1 MQERYFISV
10 KDTIDFLKSNAS
22 VKKIVVI
29 ESIVLAE
36 NEKLTAIVHLADSSI
51 LHIKERFRNG
61 DLIKYSYHNIRT
73 DKFIRWD
80 NVPHHRDLNTFP
92 DHKHEN
98 TVIVESKKMNIISVF
113 EELDKY
119 VGMIMH

>member
-1 MQERYFISV
+1 
-10 KDTIDFLKSNAS
+10 
-22 VKKIVVI
+22 VVI

-61 DLIKYSYHNIRT
+61 DLIKYSYHNIRN
-73 DKFIRWD
+73 DKFVRWD
-80 NVPHHRDLNTFP
+80 NVPHHSNLKTFP

-113 EELDKY
+113 EEINK
-119 VGMIMH
+119 

>member
-1 MQERYFISV
+1 M
-10 KDTIDFLKSNAS
+10 
-22 VKKIVVI
+22 VI

-61 DLIKYSYHNIRT
+61 DLIKYSYHNIRN
-73 DKFIRWD
+73 DKFVRWD

-98 TVIVESKKMNIISVF
+98 TDNALRSRKLMLLPFRLPLWLRYPCVLDQANLSVNF
-113 EELDKY
+113 FNMY
-119 VGMIMH
+119 YNF